1 MYQVLVRTTWQ
12 DKWSPRFRAK
22 SFCSTTKFFPLSSDK
37 AFLLTSDIFL
47 HNFEH
52 IIYYITSFK
61 SWTCFNTEAI
71 LYFTSPILWNLYM
84 ALIWIL
90 PCWNI
95 FIRFGEK
102 SLARYW
108 ARPARVYL
116 VFMAMLMLIGC
127 WPNTLSTIEQ
137 QKPYCTHASPL
148 LPVQWPGVFVWFY
161 KLFTF

>member
-1 MYQVLVRTTWQ
+1 MIPMFSFLTTRFAKTPKIKYFRFFSKTFCFQMYQVLVRTTWQ

-52 IIYYITSFK
+52 IISPSFK

-95 FIRFGEK
+95 FIRFGEN
-102 SLARYW
+102 LWRG
-108 ARPARVYL
+108 
-116 VFMAMLMLIGC
+116 IGHALPGSIWC
-127 WPNTLSTIEQ
+127 LWP
-137 QKPYCTHASPL
+137 C
-148 LPVQWPGVFVWFY
+148 
-161 KLFTF
+161 